1 LHVTDNLQ
9 LKIDDIK
16 CPMTNRQPST

>member
-1 LHVTDNLQ
+1 VTDNLQ

>member
-1 LHVTDNLQ
+1 MANVF

-16 CPMTNRQPST
+16 N